1 MQNQEVQ
8 DLLKKY
14 QEGTCTMREK
24 ALLESWYLKQDINGI
39 NDLTNEQFVED
50 LTLIGK
56 GLSLH
61 QAVHRSIW
69 PRIAAAASILVFLS
83 VGGYFIFHKQ
93 STQQIAQNQTH
104 DIAPGGNKAILRS
117 HGQIFNINN
126 AKNGLLTQQGNT
138 IISKTA
144 NGQLTYNNTAGNDAA
159 MVYDT
164 LIIPRGGQYR
174 LKLAD
179 GSIAYLNADTK
190 LRYPESFT
198 GKERKVE
205 LISGEAYFEV
215 VHNARMPFRVVAAG
229 QTVEDIGTHFNIS
242 AYNDEPIVKTTL
254 LEGSVKI
261 YKGNENAVLVPGQQS
276 QVGKA
281 SEIKV
286 VSGVDTEEAVAWKN
300 GYFLINDSDMAG
312 IMRQLARWYDIKV
325 VYEGKTPATLFHFK
339 VARNLSL
346 VEMLKIFELNDVKFK
361 IEGRT
366 LIVKS

>member
-8 DLLKKY
+8 YLLKKY
-14 QEGTCTMREK
+14 KEGTCTVREK
-24 ALLESWYLKQDINGI
+24 ALLESWYLQQGINGI
-39 NDLTNEQFVED
+39 EDLTNEQFVED

-61 QAVHRSIW
+61 ETVHKSIW

-83 VGGYFIFHKQ
+83 VSGYFIYHKQ
-93 STQQIAQNQTH
+93 ATQQIALNQIH
-104 DIAPGGNKAILRS
+104 DIAPGGDKAILRS
-117 HGQIFNINN
+117 HGKIFNINN

-138 IISKTA
+138 TISKTA
-144 NGQLTYNNTAGNDAA
+144 DGQLAYNNKAGDGA

-179 GSIAYLNADTK
+179 GTIAYLNADTK
-190 LRYPESFT
+190 LRYPENFT

-215 VHNARMPFRVVAAG
+215 VHNDRMPFRVVTTS
-229 QTVEDIGTHFNIS
+229 QTVEDIGTHFNIN
-242 AYNDEPIVKTTL
+242 AYENESVIKTTL

-261 YKGNENAVLVPGQQS
+261 YKGNENTILIPGQQS
-276 QVGKA
+276 QVNKTGR
-281 SEIKV
+281 IKV
-286 VSGVDTEEAVAWKN
+286 ITDADTEEAVAWKN
-300 GYFLINDSDMAG
+300 GYFLVNDADMG
-312 IMRQLARWYDIKV
+312 SIMRQLERWYNIKV
-325 VYEGKTPATLFHFK
+325 VFEGKTPTTLFHFK
-339 VARNLSL
+339 VSRNLSL
-346 VEMLKIFELNDVKFK
+346 VEMLKIFELNDINFK